1 MGKVNYRTL
10 YFEIP
15 PPWMP
20 QGRSPARRA
29 AHRIERRVGPVRFHL
44 VNNLE
49 QPPEFPTRPA
59 PLREPLQVFRRQ
71 VVNRDASR
79 RKMVRPKFSKRHVHP
94 CDHRKVRRHVFGK
107 KVFHPAPSFTRPGSR
122 VNALVSSLRT
132 KCKTSAP
139 QRLREKHPPKPS
151 KYHAP
156 RPQPSAGGG
165 ACVIVARV
173 SPAGVPLMA
182 STSAGAPSAG
192 ALLPPNSG
200 FEPK

>member
-1 MGKVNYRTL
+1 MNRRYQTLTMGKVNYLTL
-10 YFEIP
+10 HFEIP
-15 PPWMP
+15 PAWMP
-20 QGRSPARRA
+20 QGRSPASRA
-29 AHRIERRVGPVRFHL
+29 PHRIERRVGPVRFHL

-79 RKMVRPKFSKRHVHP
+79 RKMFRPKFPKRHARP
-94 CDHRKVRRHVFGK
+94 CDDRKVRRHVFGK

-139 QRLREKHPPKPS
+139 LRL
-151 KYHAP
+151 
-156 RPQPSAGGG
+156 
-165 ACVIVARV
+165 
-173 SPAGVPLMA
+173 
-182 STSAGAPSAG
+182 
-192 ALLPPNSG
+192 SG
-200 FEPK
+200 RNIP